1 MTRLR
6 TGVALYGAG
15 PCFAF
20 FLFLRT
26 HFCFLRPRHP
36 KPRSLEGAPFAELCE
51 GLMALLF
58 PMGSVSP
65 GNDLVPYDRK
75 K

>member
-6 TGVALYGAG
+6 TGVAFHGAG

-20 FLFLRT
+20 FIFPWT
-26 HFCFLRPRHP
+26 HFYFLRPRHP
-36 KPRSLEGAPFAELCE
+36 KPRFLEGASFAKLGE